1 MSYFQSLVPGCWAGG
16 QVGGA
21 FTVLLG
27 VLSELTAAGA
37 ASPANNRT
45 GVWVAVPDAEAMG
58 KIGLNPGYPLI
69 VCEDAGINEDVH
81 TCKHAKSEPHPI

>member
-1 MSYFQSLVPGCWAGG
+1 M
-16 QVGGA
+16 
-21 FTVLLG
+21 LLG

-69 VCEDAGINEDVH
+69 DTGAYATTDVACGPGGDRCALGVH
-81 TCKHAKSEPHPI
+81 LSSLSAQVIPRPCR